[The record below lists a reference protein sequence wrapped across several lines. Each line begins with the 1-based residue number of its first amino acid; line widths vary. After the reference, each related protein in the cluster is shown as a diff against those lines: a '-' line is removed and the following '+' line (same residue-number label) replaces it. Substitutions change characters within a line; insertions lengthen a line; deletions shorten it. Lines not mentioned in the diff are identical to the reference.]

1 MRTPRR
7 FAVASLIVAAV
18 GCVLAASDSVAS
30 VASVASA
37 PQERPRPR
45 EAACSTSVRGSH
57 ATASCFNPYP
67 DADRVQLHV
76 ECARWWDPD
85 MDSRRVEV
93 GPAQHVELDERCWKD
108 IRRAWVTHRRR

>member
-7 FAVASLIVAAV
+7 FAVVSLAVAAV
-18 GCVLAASDSVAS
+18 GCALAASSSVAS
-30 VASVASA
+30 VAL
-37 PQERPRPR
+37 ERPRPR

-85 MDSRRVEV
+85 MDSHRVEV
-93 GPAQHVELDERCWKD
+93 GPAQHVELDERCWKE
-108 IRRAWVTHRRR
+108 IRKAWVTHRRR